1 MSAALIK
8 TTPIGYLVSDRRV
21 FPRVEWHRRLPVDE
35 PITKGSHR
43 VEQSRC
49 PRNGSWF
56 PEKPGRVV
64 TVEANGTPDQG
75 FSVLGQDFRAL
86 RPVAKRIP
94 VRAQKVDKKA
104 DSPRTPP
111 CCQAIDRDRPCSRTY
126 STSGTIACGA
136 SLSCPMRYSTY
147 VRASF
152 RPARRTNVC
161 ADRFATVWTTTVVAH
176 TSAPFAHTPA
186 GQPYRS
192 TKSP

>member
-1 MSAALIK
+1 MPQNGISRFIGRLQLYGSLSPQSIEAIRALPWRVIK
-8 TTPIGYLVSDRRV
+8 RTKLSYVLREGDIPQEVSILVAGFAQRQKHTSD
-21 FPRVEWHRRLPVDE
+21 
-35 PITKGSHR
+35 
-43 VEQSRC
+43 
-49 PRNGSWF
+49 
-56 PEKPGRVV
+56 
-64 TVEANGTPDQG
+64 GTRQIVS
-75 FSVLGQDFRAL
+75 FSVPGDPLDFDCL
-86 RPVAKRIP
+86 FLNE
-94 VRAQKVDKKA
+94 A
-104 DSPRTPP
+104 DFSV
-111 CCQAIDRDRPCSRTY
+111 QM